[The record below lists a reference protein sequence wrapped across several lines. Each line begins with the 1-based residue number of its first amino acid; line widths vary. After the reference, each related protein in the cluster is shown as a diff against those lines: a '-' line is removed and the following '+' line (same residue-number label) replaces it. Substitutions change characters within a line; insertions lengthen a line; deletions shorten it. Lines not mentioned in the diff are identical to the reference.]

1 MMDLDE
7 DVRVS
12 RGELLTWI
20 AENLEFIC
28 ERNSIIA
35 GETPV
40 AVENGVGV
48 LDSDGDVTIDA
59 PDIERLDQLIP
70 SAELSNGTGK
80 IIYDAIYEDAL
91 ADPDKWEEEGG

>member
-20 AENLEFIC
+20 AENLEIIC
-28 ERNSIIA
+28 ERVSIIA
-35 GETPV
+35 GESPTG
-40 AVENGVGV
+40 VENGVGV

-59 PDIERLDQLIP
+59 PDIECLD
-70 SAELSNGTGK
+70 
-80 IIYDAIYEDAL
+80 
-91 ADPDKWEEEGG
+91 